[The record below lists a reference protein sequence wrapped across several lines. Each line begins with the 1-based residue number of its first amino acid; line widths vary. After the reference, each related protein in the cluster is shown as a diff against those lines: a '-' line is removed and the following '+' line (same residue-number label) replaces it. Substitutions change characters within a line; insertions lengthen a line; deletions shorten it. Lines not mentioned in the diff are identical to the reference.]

1 MEHLYIA
8 VLPKRESGSS
18 SNKADPPS
26 SKSPSSTKPS
36 SSRRDPLYSE
46 RTLAAASLSC
56 AAVAMAVGF
65 AAGVLCSAF
74 LGRRKRRAAAAAM
87 AEGEAAVIG
96 AQASKR
102 GRRGRGNPKFDLSAM
117 QK

>member
-26 SKSPSSTKPS
+26 SKSPGSTKP

-74 LGRRKRRAAAAAM
+74 LGRRKRRAAAEAM
-87 AEGEAAVIG
+87 AEEEAAGIG

-102 GRRGRGNPKFDLSAM
+102 GRRGRGNPRFDLSAM

>member
-1 MEHLYIA
+1 MDHIYIA

-26 SKSPSSTKPS
+26 SKSVSRTKP

-74 LGRRKRRAAAAAM
+74 LGRRKRRAAAAM
-87 AEGEAAVIG
+87 AEGEEAGIG

-102 GRRGRGNPKFDLSAM
+102 GRRGRGNPRFDLSAM